1 MLNKVILM
9 GRFAADPELRHTQSG
24 TPVASFRLAVDRDF
38 KDKDG
43 SRQTDW
49 LDCVAWR
56 GTAEFISRYFSKGR
70 LVVVEGSLQTRNW
83 TDKEGNKRVSVET
96 IVSSAWF
103 ADSKKENATSD
114 DDSYM
119 PPPVGRPTGN
129 DPPAGQEAMEVYS
142 SDEELPF

>member
-9 GRFAADPELRHTQSG
+9 GRFATDPELRHTQSG
-24 TPVASFRLAVDRDF
+24 TPVCSFRLAVERDF

-49 LDCVAWR
+49 LDCVAWK

-83 TDKEGNKRVSVET
+83 TDKEGNKRISVET

-103 ADSKKENATSD
+103 ADSKKENTTSG
-114 DDSYM
+114 DDSYI
-119 PPPVGRPTGN
+119 PPLVGRPTGSE
-129 DPPAGQEAMEVYS
+129 PPAGQEAMEGYS

>member
-1 MLNKVILM
+1 MLNRTIIM
-9 GRFAADPELRHTQSG
+9 GRLTRDPELRRTQSG
-24 TPVASFRLAVDRDF
+24 TAVASFSLAVERDF

-49 LDCVAWR
+49 LDCVAWK

-83 TDKEGNKRVSVET
+83 TDKDGNKRVSVET

-103 ADSKKENATSD
+103 ADSKKDPASAYDEN
-114 DDSYM
+114 YM
-119 PPPVGRPTGN
+119 PPPVGRPTGSE
-129 DPPAGQEAMEVYS
+129 PPAGQEAMDGYS
-142 SDEELPF
+142 DDGELPF

>member
-24 TPVASFRLAVDRDF
+24 TPVCSFRLAVERDF

-49 LDCVAWR
+49 LDCVAWK

-70 LVVVEGSLQTRNW
+70 MAVVDGRLQTRSYE
-83 TDKEGNKRVSVET
+83 DKNGNKRKAVEVVADSVY
-96 IVSSAWF
+96 F
-103 ADSKKENATSD
+103 ADSRKDGDSTPPPAAYEAPASKPGEFTELSD
-114 DDSYM
+114 DD
-119 PPPVGRPTGN
+119 G
-129 DPPAGQEAMEVYS
+129 
-142 SDEELPF
+142 ELPF

>member
-9 GRFAADPELRHTQSG
+9 GRMAVDPELRHTRSG

-43 SRQTDW
+43 ARQTDW
-49 LDCVAWR
+49 LACVAWK

-70 LVVVEGSLQTRNW
+70 MVAVEGSIQSRDW
-83 TDKEGNKRVSVET
+83 TDKEGNKRKSVEV
-96 IVSSAWF
+96 IVLNAYF
-103 ADSKKENATSD
+103 ADSKKEPEPSYS
-114 DDSYM
+114 DSYM
-119 PPPVGRPTGN
+119 PPPVGRPTGSE
-129 DPPAGQEAMEVYS
+129 PPAGQEAMGGYS

>member
-9 GRFAADPELRHTQSG
+9 GRFSADPELRHTQSG

-119 PPPVGRPTGN
+119 PPPVGRPTGSE
-129 DPPAGQEAMEVYS
+129 PPAGQEAMEGYS

>member
-24 TPVASFRLAVDRDF
+24 TPVCSFRLAVDRDF

-43 SRQTDW
+43 ARQTDW
-49 LDCVAWR
+49 LDCVAWK

-83 TDKEGNKRVSVET
+83 TDKDGNKRFSVET

-119 PPPVGRPTGN
+119 PPPVGRPTGSE
-129 DPPAGQEAMEVYS
+129 PPAGQEAMEEFS

>member
-24 TPVASFRLAVDRDF
+24 TPVCSFRLAVERDF

-49 LDCVAWR
+49 LDCVAWK

-70 LVVVEGSLQTRNW
+70 MAVVDGRLQTRSYE
-83 TDKEGNKRVSVET
+83 DKNGSKRKAVEVVADSVY
-96 IVSSAWF
+96 F
-103 ADSKKENATSD
+103 ADSKRTESANPTED
-114 DDSYM
+114 NMYM
-119 PPPVGRPTGN
+119 PPEVER
-129 DPPAGQEAMEVYS
+129 PAGDEPPGYS
-142 SDEELPF
+142 DDSELPF